1 MAASFVFGSFFLPA
15 HVKEALEALPPAVLF
30 LLQACPM
37 ETITVGRS
45 STHSKTLVARQ
56 GGHVAVWEFSIQALD
71 IGFQVE
77 FEGDAVTEYEL
88 VKSTKADPTP
98 TVRGRFKCPHKG
110 KVVLKWDN
118 SFSMYVPPP
127 HRLVCTR
134 SVRLTVSLCV
144 TVRESGCDRRLS
156 WLEPRSSARRL

>member
-45 STHSKTLVARQ
+45 STHSITLVARQ

-118 SFSMYVPPP
+118 SFSITASDLLSADLLWRASSSGSHCFSPRP
-127 HRLVCTR
+127 
-134 SVRLTVSLCV
+134 V
-144 TVRESGCDRRLS
+144 TQKVREFPKHRRS
-156 WLEPRSSARRL
+156 DNKPI